1 MSIPREV
8 AFGVLAFEHFCGAV
22 LLGVKWK
29 LSGLKGSLHHGHAF
43 SGTGDFVLGLLWY
56 RFSQVVAASLS
67 EEFRGWIVR

>member
-1 MSIPREV
+1 MKSHSAISHLSTR
-8 AFGVLAFEHFCGAV
+8 FCGAV

-29 LSGLKGSLHHGHAF
+29 LSGLKGSPHHGHAF

-67 EEFRGWIVR
+67 EEFRGWIVG

>member
-1 MSIPREV
+1 M
-8 AFGVLAFEHFCGAV
+8 
-22 LLGVKWK
+22 GVKWK
-29 LSGLKGSLHHGHAF
+29 LSGLKGSPHHGHPF